1 MTPEQIKALSGRI
14 SALLPDDPNMAVTV
28 LALNYACVACCTGL
42 DDMAAI
48 EAVRIALRQMRLYR
62 VGEVA

>member
-1 MTPEQIKALSGRI
+1 
-14 SALLPDDPNMAVTV
+14 MAVTV